1 MFRFEPRCV
10 WATAGCLAWVLASC
24 SPAPA
29 TKDPASSSAAG
40 PAADGRLAD
49 PPSSAPED
57 TSSVVFG
64 REGEPEFL
72 MWEDLLPD
80 GEEAALAAL
89 YEDYFRSLD
98 QRVRSSQTFLTQS
111 PSAGPI
117 SPGSIE
123 EGSSLDVM
131 PQIGTFNTVTDLD
144 GLNVRMAGYIVP
156 FDFDAK
162 GGHREFLFVPYQ
174 GACIHTPPPPPN
186 QMIHVTSAAEVMV
199 PDIWGAYWLEGVIQI
214 ARRDT
219 DLGDAAYSMK
229 LSRLAPYE

>member
-1 MFRFEPRCV
+1 M
-10 WATAGCLAWVLASC
+10 
-24 SPAPA
+24 
-29 TKDPASSSAAG
+29 
-40 PAADGRLAD
+40 
-49 PPSSAPED
+49 
-57 TSSVVFG
+57 FG

-72 MWEDLLPD
+72 MWEDLLPE

-123 EGSSLDVM
+123 EGSFLDVM
-131 PQIGTFNTVTDLD
+131 PQVGTFNTVTDLD

-162 GGHREFLFVPYQ
+162 GGHREFLFVLIR
-174 GACIHTPPPPPN
+174 GRASIR
-186 QMIHVTSAAEVMV
+186 
-199 PDIWGAYWLEGVIQI
+199 LL
-214 ARRDT
+214 RRRT
-219 DLGDAAYSMK
+219 
-229 LSRLAPYE
+229 R